1 MKKTLLLFVLFIVLA
16 FSGCGPAASEP
27 SEPLPSDPASEPTPE
42 PGSEENPMKTGE
54 TFLGVYTDGDEKSQ
68 YNIGISLQEVVRGSQ
83 AMDVLRE
90 AHALNPKPEEGKE
103 YIIARF
109 QVRYIS
115 DATEG
120 NPPLYLNKFNFA
132 FFPSEGEQEALPIVI
147 MPEPAFDITLS
158 EPGVADGWLVFSA
171 DIDDDSPKA
180 VFAKSLYFDLSGDPS

>member
-16 FSGCGPAASEP
+16 FGGCTPAASKP
-27 SEPLPSDPASEPTPE
+27 SELLPSDQASEPTPE
-42 PGSEENPMKTGE
+42 LGSEENPMKTGE
-54 TFLGVYTDGDEKSQ
+54 TFLGVYTDGDGKSQ

-90 AHALNPKPEEGKE
+90 AHVLNPKPEEGKE

-115 DATEG
+115 DATDG

-132 FFPSEGEQEALPIVI
+132 FRSLNNSSIYYLTSLSKLFSMKLVSKLP
-147 MPEPAFDITLS
+147 FTY
-158 EPGVADGWLVFSA
+158 
-171 DIDDDSPKA
+171 
-180 VFAKSLYFDLSGDPS
+180 SLECKIKYCNS